1 MCSKKQMGFALIP
14 LIVAMVLMAAL
25 GAGIY
30 GVTTSSTFSE
40 LMAGRDFGAYQ
51 LAKGGMRYAINYP
64 SFNGGVPV
72 PTKEYC
78 LSNSTQCFTI
88 AYNSATK
95 RYTVTGKVNPG
106 SFLAASRQLAY
117 FDPTITPGLPF
128 NPVPEFNIPKQDLDK
143 YFSPTAN
150 SETDIK
156 SVQTVGTGIGNEAL
170 NLKSDFYTMG
180 LKWYDNPAAMGQF
193 DTYRTGNCDL
203 LNYHTQVKVDVADNT
218 SDFNMVGIS
227 FRLDDTASTYP
238 PVTDNMYGIS
248 FFRIDKL
255 STKNIPAWYSSLT
268 TLSTNAAWLGISD
281 NFWYVVLWKR
291 VGGALGPHT
300 LLSYQKLTLSL
311 DKVVDQDTVA
321 PNKLNA
327 WATLSVGVEEKIGTG
342 VPYSGRYNI
351 ITSYLADAL
360 SYPYPRNPDASTPT
374 INWNLKPINWT
385 LVGAAGPSGSN
396 IINDNSL
403 TTKNYDSYPTE
414 PDPIKARE
422 LGLHIYYD
430 STSAKNVFY
439 DNWYIVPFPSA
450 SCVGCTYS
458 LSSAG
463 ATIAAAG
470 SAGSTFS
477 VTAGV
482 GCTWTAATTG
492 SWIHTSSS
500 GTGTGAA
507 QTVNYTVDANAGP
520 LRTGTITVGGQTF
533 TVTQSSGCT
542 YSLSSAGAT
551 IAAAGSAGSTF
562 SVTAGVGCTW
572 TAATT
577 DSWIH
582 TSSSGTGTGAAQTV
596 NYTVDANAG
605 PLRTG
610 TITVGG
616 QTFTVTQASGCTYAL
631 SPTSQSFSSS
641 GGTNN
646 VVVTAGTGCT
656 WNASEILS
664 WVAINSG
671 TPGSGN
677 GTVNY
682 TVDPNSSTYR
692 NGSMTI
698 AGTNFPITQAPA
710 CSGYSVYNNT
720 DAGYDFKLNG
730 TCTKN
735 VGKGSIIPGGLLQS
749 TKTVDRYTKNSTCGT
764 YLDSITYQN
773 AQDANK
779 NNNCNVNY
787 DSANT
792 ASDR

>member
-1 MCSKKQMGFALIP
+1 MGFALIP

-482 GCTWTAATTG
+482 GCTWTAATT
-492 SWIHTSSS
+492 
-500 GTGTGAA
+500 
-507 QTVNYTVDANAGP
+507 
-520 LRTGTITVGGQTF
+520 
-533 TVTQSSGCT
+533 
-542 YSLSSAGAT
+542 
-551 IAAAGSAGSTF
+551 
-562 SVTAGVGCTW
+562 
-572 TAATT
+572 